1 MYETVNSTSWF
12 QYILHYMVE
21 KYNISI
27 AKNFISGGCKTL
39 LKRKQSG
46 ILRTLGEVA
55 ERLKA
60 AVLKTVEGS

>member
-1 MYETVNSTSWF
+1 MYETVNSSSWF
-12 QYILHYMVE
+12 QHILHYMVE
-21 KYNISI
+21 KFNISI
-27 AKNFISGGCKTL
+27 AKKLLSRGCKTL